1 MITEQINPLDGFDVE
16 FKKIEI
22 SDFNSELY
30 YVEKECNEPVNGY
43 ITDELTVKLT
53 ENLFEENTNV
63 INAGTGQGKTKSILD
78 LVKRYTET
86 SDYIVIIAVPSKNL
100 IEQYAKDCIEKLNIQ
115 DKRVFNLLNIE
126 EYEFL
131 GGVPKTVTKIDL
143 NEIFSVKDTDVL
155 GEPTIEDFKIHV
167 LTTNAFLGNSGEDA
181 LFQNRFRR
189 LYFEKLLK
197 YCQTENKKLI
207 VIYDEIHDSIIN
219 FREEYIFSL
228 WKYQGIISK
237 NFIISATFN
246 EASKEVIKYLS
257 EFTNRK
263 IKIIES
269 KRIIFSEKQGRL
281 HLIFNDYKKYFNLEH
296 LTSLIDDCV
305 ANDSKFDIICYSK
318 SLIKELE
325 RRTTLYNIPERL
337 NFCYNEDLD
346 LDDIANKRFT
356 NEKINLGTNFST
368 GANIEKINHKYIII
382 LPKRTTID
390 FFKNKGIFTSGYNA
404 LIQTIARQRIPGD
417 IYIYMPTPY
426 GLSKNSLP
434 FDEEL
439 INQISEFFDKFRKK
453 EVKINYSDINDEV
466 DTLNNVYSK
475 LIEKNSLARQN
486 ISNTNRNGM
495 NSLNYFSKERFI
507 LSKGETYLSN
517 EFFNGDISTFTF
529 YYAITNQFLNC
540 KLSTISFNGSIELDN
555 ENFLESI
562 SSLYNDYAE
571 QIVIEEMPFI
581 EDVIFG
587 KVRIKDYFSEFTIL
601 NNLLQFN
608 DIDNILVGLEKAT
621 YSQKNQIKRHL
632 LLQVM
637 TRGREEDIALSSEN
651 INKLLAKIYFASCI
665 KFAIENTYLDE
676 HGRYYKLIS
685 ENHKYY
691 FDNNTERRIAIY
703 NKWKKFIDV
712 INSEINSEDYLLSTE
727 PSDAFKQLFQNENMN
742 EILTELISID
752 RVLKVQFFS
761 FKDSYENTKD
771 EISFFY
777 KKLLE
782 YFLIKTRITSIYK
795 EIDFTKKSN

>member
-1 MITEQINPLDGFDVE
+1 
-16 FKKIEI
+16 
-22 SDFNSELY
+22 
-30 YVEKECNEPVNGY
+30 
-43 ITDELTVKLT
+43 
-53 ENLFEENTNV
+53 
-63 INAGTGQGKTKSILD
+63 
-78 LVKRYTET
+78 
-86 SDYIVIIAVPSKNL
+86 
-100 IEQYAKDCIEKLNIQ
+100 
-115 DKRVFNLLNIE
+115 
-126 EYEFL
+126 
-131 GGVPKTVTKIDL
+131 
-143 NEIFSVKDTDVL
+143 
-155 GEPTIEDFKIHV
+155 
-167 LTTNAFLGNSGEDA
+167 
-181 LFQNRFRR
+181 
-189 LYFEKLLK
+189 
-197 YCQTENKKLI
+197 
-207 VIYDEIHDSIIN
+207 
-219 FREEYIFSL
+219 
-228 WKYQGIISK
+228 
-237 NFIISATFN
+237 
-246 EASKEVIKYLS
+246 
-257 EFTNRK
+257 
-263 IKIIES
+263 
-269 KRIIFSEKQGRL
+269 
-281 HLIFNDYKKYFNLEH
+281 
-296 LTSLIDDCV
+296 
-305 ANDSKFDIICYSK
+305 
-318 SLIKELE
+318 LIKELE

-382 LPKRTTID
+382 LPKRTSID

-752 RVLKVQFFS
+752 RVLKIQFFS

-782 YFLIKTRITSIYK
+782 YFFDKNKNYKYIQRDRFHKEVKLKDLSNIKINLLHEK
-795 EIDFTKKSN
+795 LPEIIL